1 MLHQPAY
8 FSNLQQEL
16 LRLFSHQVA
25 DEDLIQIKD
34 LLGKYFAKRLSSI
47 ADNAWTEKH
56 WTDQDI
62 DDILN
67 DPNQ

>member
-1 MLHQPAY
+1 MLHQQAY

-34 LLGKYFAKRLSSI
+34 LLGNYFAKRLSSM
-47 ADNAWTEKH
+47 ADDAWTEKK
-56 WTDQDI
+56 WTDQDM
-62 DDILN
+62 DAILN

>member
-1 MLHQPAY
+1 MLHQQAY

-34 LLGKYFAKRLSSI
+34 LLGNYFAKRLSSI
-47 ADNAWTEKH
+47 ADDAWKANQ
-56 WTDQDI
+56 WTDQDM

>member
-1 MLHQPAY
+1 MVHQQAY

-34 LLGKYFAKRLSSI
+34 LLGNYFAKRLSSM
-47 ADNAWTEKH
+47 ADDAWTEKH
-56 WTDQDI
+56 WTDQDM
-62 DDILN
+62 DALLN